1 MPSPAFAARPRRIP
15 IRRPGYRCARG
26 TALGAA
32 LGVALLLG
40 GCGDAGAPQFR
51 IERVTAHLADD
62 AVVLTAG
69 VDLSLSEEAVAAL
82 GNGVPL
88 VLLTDLALV
97 HTRPLLWDRS
107 VARWRLRAEIRYH
120 ALSGRY
126 VLSRS
131 GHDDPETFLTAQEAI
146 AQVGR
151 MRRLRFPLPQA
162 REEIAPGEGYELGMR
177 VRLDIEALPA
187 PLRPLAYVS
196 PAWRMNSSWTRW
208 PTES

>member
-1 MPSPAFAARPRRIP
+1 MPLPLSAPRPLADALSRPWQLLCAAI
-15 IRRPGYRCARG
+15 G
-26 TALGAA
+26 L
-32 LGVALLLG
+32 ALLCG
-40 GCGDAGAPQFR
+40 GCSGGEAPQFR
-51 IERVTAHLADD
+51 VDRVTARLADG

-88 VLLTDLALV
+88 VLLTDLELV
-97 HTRPLLWDRS
+97 HNRPLLWDRI

-120 ALSGRY
+120 ALSGRF

-131 GHDDPETFLTAQEAI
+131 GRAEPETFLTAQEAI

-151 MRRLRFPLPQA
+151 MRRLRFSLPAGHDELAGDQ
-162 REEIAPGEGYELGMR
+162 RYEVGMR